1 MTIGKNCI
9 VAAGAVV
16 NRDVPDDCIVA
27 GVPAKV
33 LRKLDEQDRIH
44 VWDTYMKNEVP
55 LSERESG
62 RSRYNKEH
70 LENIVLYHKFVRI
83 VAVVIPICLL
93 AGGLLYYIPSENEQI
108 EISTAYG
115 EQKRLVLPDSSE
127 VWLNAGSTITYP
139 KTFTKEN
146 RVVTLDGEAY
156 FSVRKDDAKPFIVET
171 SQLSVKVLG
180 TKFNV
185 KAYANDANITTTLT
199 SGKVEVSTQS
209 RPPQTLKPNEQLTY
223 DKSTSDIEIST
234 VDTVDTNSW
243 VKGKIIFTNATAE
256 EIFRTL
262 ERRYD
267 TVIDHST
274 DFSASRRY
282 TVKFLKDENLD
293 EMLNILGDIIGF
305 SYRQS
310 GNKIIITK

>member
-1 MTIGKNCI
+1 MM
-9 VAAGAVV
+9 
-16 NRDVPDDCIVA
+16 
-27 GVPAKV
+27 
-33 LRKLDEQDRIH
+33 RI
-44 VWDTYMKNEVP
+44 
-55 LSERESG
+55 
-62 RSRYNKEH
+62 
-70 LENIVLYHKFVRI
+70 
-83 VAVVIPICLL
+83 
-93 AGGLLYYIPSENEQI
+93 
-108 EISTAYG
+108 
-115 EQKRLVLPDSSE
+115 LP
-127 VWLNAGSTITYP
+127 
-139 KTFTKEN
+139 
-146 RVVTLDGEAY
+146 
-156 FSVRKDDAKPFIVET
+156 
-171 SQLSVKVLG
+171 QQ
-180 TKFNV
+180 
-185 KAYANDANITTTLT
+185 LT
-199 SGKVEVSTQS
+199 SGKVESEYAIPS
-209 RPPQTLKPNEQLTY
+209 SSTLKPNEQLTY

-282 TVKFLKDENLD
+282 ELSNSMKDENLD

>member
-1 MTIGKNCI
+1 
-9 VAAGAVV
+9 
-16 NRDVPDDCIVA
+16 
-27 GVPAKV
+27 
-33 LRKLDEQDRIH
+33 
-44 VWDTYMKNEVP
+44 
-55 LSERESG
+55 
-62 RSRYNKEH
+62 
-70 LENIVLYHKFVRI
+70 
-83 VAVVIPICLL
+83 
-93 AGGLLYYIPSENEQI
+93 
-108 EISTAYG
+108 
-115 EQKRLVLPDSSE
+115 
-127 VWLNAGSTITYP
+127 
-139 KTFTKEN
+139 
-146 RVVTLDGEAY
+146 
-156 FSVRKDDAKPFIVET
+156 
-171 SQLSVKVLG
+171 
-180 TKFNV
+180 
-185 KAYANDANITTTLT
+185 
-199 SGKVEVSTQS
+199 VSTQS

>member
-1 MTIGKNCI
+1 MLIG
-9 VAAGAVV
+9 
-16 NRDVPDDCIVA
+16 R
-27 GVPAKV
+27 GV
-33 LRKLDEQDRIH
+33 
-44 VWDTYMKNEVP
+44 
-55 LSERESG
+55 
-62 RSRYNKEH
+62 
-70 LENIVLYHKFVRI
+70 
-83 VAVVIPICLL
+83 
-93 AGGLLYYIPSENEQI
+93 LYYIPSGNEQI

-139 KTFTKEN
+139 ETFTKEN

-209 RPPQTLKPNEQLTY
+209 RPPQTLKPNERLTY

-267 TVIDHST
+267 TVIDHSA
-274 DFSASRRY
+274 DFSAPRRY

>member
-1 MTIGKNCI
+1 M
-9 VAAGAVV
+9 
-16 NRDVPDDCIVA
+16 
-27 GVPAKV
+27 
-33 LRKLDEQDRIH
+33 
-44 VWDTYMKNEVP
+44 
-55 LSERESG
+55 
-62 RSRYNKEH
+62 
-70 LENIVLYHKFVRI
+70 
-83 VAVVIPICLL
+83 
-93 AGGLLYYIPSENEQI
+93 
-108 EISTAYG
+108 ST
-115 EQKRLVLPDSSE
+115 
-127 VWLNAGSTITYP
+127 
-139 KTFTKEN
+139 
-146 RVVTLDGEAY
+146 
-156 FSVRKDDAKPFIVET
+156 
-171 SQLSVKVLG
+171 
-180 TKFNV
+180 
-185 KAYANDANITTTLT
+185 
-199 SGKVEVSTQS
+199 VSTV
-209 RPPQTLKPNEQLTY
+209 
-223 DKSTSDIEIST
+223 DISDIEIST